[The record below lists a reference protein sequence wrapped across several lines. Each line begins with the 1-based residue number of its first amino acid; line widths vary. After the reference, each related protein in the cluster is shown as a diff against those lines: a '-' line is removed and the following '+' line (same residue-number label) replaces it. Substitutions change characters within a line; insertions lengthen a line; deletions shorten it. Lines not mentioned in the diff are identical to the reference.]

1 LEKKHPGK
9 LPILMKKK
17 ISIDQLK
24 PQMFLVGVDQ
34 SWWKTPFL
42 THHRLIKNMDEVQL
56 LKNADIRAVTI
67 DPTKGLDVEEPA
79 PDDLSGSSSGKQTPE
94 LLAGSGEAEPED
106 MPETESPNYE
116 TTHDLAEKSFP
127 PPLEAQDVRHT
138 VVSGKQV
145 YQAAVL
151 AVERIFEGVAT
162 GAPIDNPA
170 LKHVVKMVLD
180 HINEDPKVLPQLVL
194 VHSLQQIEPHL
205 YSHVV
210 NVSALATMVGV
221 ELKLEA
227 HALELI
233 ATGGLLHDIGYMR
246 LPRNLFRKRS
256 GHTEEEQVLLKQHS
270 ELGVAMLLASCP
282 DCDPEVQRIVLE
294 HHEYQ
299 NGTGYPKGLTGDSIS
314 CLSDIVALCDCF
326 DSMIGSWGSAPPV
339 SASLA
344 LRELY
349 AKAKS
354 GLLTQPPVEQLIKC
368 LGVYPLGS
376 LVELST
382 GERGVIVGVN
392 AGDMLRPS
400 IKLLMDTQGDP
411 YSSPWVVNLAV
422 PLAGQP
428 NRTIQSLLNPL
439 QEGLD
444 VSPYLHHLCW

>member
-1 LEKKHPGK
+1 
-9 LPILMKKK
+9 MKQN

-24 PQMFLVGVDQ
+24 PHMFLVSVDQ
-34 SWWKTPFL
+34 SWWNTPFL
-42 THHRLIKNMDEVQL
+42 THHRLIKDMGEVQL
-56 LKNADIRAVTI
+56 LKKAGIKRVTI

-79 PDDLSGSSSGKQTPE
+79 PNDLPGTSSGDQAPE
-94 LLAGSGEAEPED
+94 SLAGLGEAEPED
-106 MPETESPNYE
+106 TPETESPDHGI
-116 TTHDLAEKSFP
+116 THDYVKKSS
-127 PPLEAQDVRHT
+127 PLPLDPQEVRHS
-138 VVSGKQV
+138 VESAKKV

-170 LKHVVKMVLD
+170 LEHVVTMVLA
-180 HINEDPKVLPQLVL
+180 HIKEDPRVLPQLVL

-221 ELKLEA
+221 ELELEPR
-227 HALELI
+227 ALELV

-256 GHTEEEQVLLKQHS
+256 GHTEEEQALLKQHS

-282 DCDPEVQRIVLE
+282 DCDPEIQRIVLE

-299 NGTGYPKGLTGDSIS
+299 DGTGYPQGLTGDSIS

-339 SASLA
+339 PASLA

-349 AKAKS
+349 ARAKS
-354 GLLTQPPVEQLIKC
+354 GLLTQPPAEQLIKC
-368 LGVYPLGS
+368 LGVYPIGS

-392 AGDMLRPS
+392 PGDMLRPS
-400 IKLLMDTQGDP
+400 IKLLMDAQGNS

-428 NRTIQSLLNPL
+428 IRTVQSLLNPV